1 VPRALRIVSSGG
13 GESETLPTNLIFG
26 PIENIFA
33 HHPSIVA
40 PCIKNKEDATL
51 KSNFIFCY

>member
-1 VPRALRIVSSGG
+1 MPGALRIASSGG
-13 GESETLPTNLIFG
+13 GEPETLPTNLIFG
-26 PIENIFA
+26 IFENIFA
-33 HHPSIVA
+33 HHPSVVA